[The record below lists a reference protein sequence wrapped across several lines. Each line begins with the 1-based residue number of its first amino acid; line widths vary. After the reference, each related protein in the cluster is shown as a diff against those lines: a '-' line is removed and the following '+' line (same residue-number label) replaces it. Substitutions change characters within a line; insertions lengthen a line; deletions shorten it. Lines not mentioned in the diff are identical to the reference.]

1 MSKPVDIKIAQFTKP
16 ENIEQS
22 IDGSLVFEIFQKNCN
37 EVLKHF
43 MRFQQTWV
51 NQAYAVFKD
60 FDTYLVLLYLINKV
74 FLNLSDRFHFMSFES
89 FYNQEK
95 LSIDKI
101 NLIEISKDLK
111 IPKETIRRKVNF
123 LQDQGIIYRDGKSI
137 FLNVSKIVIQKP
149 VTSIGLIATC
159 LANFS
164 NLLSS
169 QNWFGDKISQKTII
183 KFIQDHFTVSWEYF
197 FRFQIPY
204 LVRHRT
210 FFGDLESWN
219 VWGSIA
225 LVQIRELIEKTQK
238 QVVEPSGSFRDF
250 YLHSLKHKAK
260 RGINASSISDIS
272 AIPRATV
279 IRKLKA
285 MEKKKLINRN
295 KNLEYSMGSQPV
307 HLKGLEENYLIH
319 QKLWSDFTSTMY
331 NLMKHSK
338 LKIN

>member
-1 MSKPVDIKIAQFTKP
+1 MNKPVDIKIAQFTKP
-16 ENIEQS
+16 LNLEHS
-22 IDGSLVFEIFQKNCN
+22 IDNSSVFEIFQKNNN

-43 MRFQQTWV
+43 IKFQQTWV
-51 NQAYAVFKD
+51 NQAYSAFKD
-60 FDTYLVLLYLINKV
+60 FDTYLVLIYLINKV
-74 FLNLSDRFHFMSFES
+74 FLNLSDRFHYMSFES

-95 LSIDKI
+95 LSIEKI
-101 NLIEISKDLK
+101 NLIEISKDLN

-123 LQDQGIIYRDGKSI
+123 LQEEGIIFRDGKSI
-137 FLNVSKIVIQKP
+137 FLNVPKIGIQKP
-149 VTSIGLIATC
+149 VTSIGLIASC

-169 QNWFGDKISQKTII
+169 QTWFGNKISQESIV
-183 KFIQDHFTVSWEYF
+183 KFIHDHFTVSWEYF

-238 QVVEPSGSFRDF
+238 QVVDAPNNFRDF
-250 YLHSLKHKAK
+250 YLYSLKHKAK

-279 IRKLKA
+279 IRKLKV

-295 KNLEYSMGSQPV
+295 KSLEYSMGSQAV

-319 QKLWSDFTSTMY
+319 QKLWSDYTTTMY

-338 LKIN
+338 LRIN

>member
-16 ENIEQS
+16 ENLEQS
-22 IDGSLVFEIFQKNCN
+22 IDNSLVFDIFQKNCN

-43 MRFQQTWV
+43 MKFQQTWV
-51 NQAYAVFKD
+51 NQAFAVFKD
-60 FDTYLVLLYLINKV
+60 FDTYLVLIYLINKV
-74 FLNLSDRFHFMSFES
+74 FLNLSDRFHYMSFES

-101 NLIEISKDLK
+101 NLIEISKDLN

-137 FLNVSKIVIQKP
+137 FLNVSKITIQKP
-149 VTSIGLIATC
+149 TTSIGLLATC

-164 NLLSS
+164 NILSS
-169 QNWFGDKISQKTII
+169 QTWFGDKIRQETIV

-210 FFGDLESWN
+210 FFGDIESWN

-225 LVQIRELIEKTQK
+225 LVQIRELIAKNQN
-238 QVVEPSGSFRDF
+238 QVVDTSDNFRDF
-250 YLHSLKHKAK
+250 YLTTLKHKAK

-307 HLKGLEENYLIH
+307 HLKGLEENYLTH
-319 QKLWSDFTSTMY
+319 QKLFSNYTTTMY

>member
-16 ENIEQS
+16 ENLEKS
-22 IDGSLVFEIFQKNCN
+22 IDSSSVFEIFQKNVN

-43 MRFQQTWV
+43 IKFQQTWV
-51 NQAYAVFKD
+51 NQAYTVFKD
-60 FDTYLVLLYLINKV
+60 FDTYLVLIYLINKV
-74 FLNLSDRFHFMSFES
+74 FLNLSDRFHYMSFES
-89 FYNQEK
+89 FYNQER

-101 NLIEISKDLK
+101 NLIEISKDLN

-137 FLNVSKIVIQKP
+137 FLNVSKISIQKP

-164 NLLSS
+164 DLLSS
-169 QNWFGDKISQKTII
+169 QKWFGDKISQETIV
-183 KFIQDHFTVSWEYF
+183 KFIHDHFTVSWEYF

-238 QVVEPSGSFRDF
+238 QIVDPPSNFRDF
-250 YLHSLKHKAK
+250 YLYSLKHKAK

-319 QKLWSDFTSTMY
+319 QKLFSDFTTTMY

>member
-16 ENIEQS
+16 ENLEQS
-22 IDGSLVFEIFQKNCN
+22 IDSSLVWEIFQKNNN

-43 MRFQQTWV
+43 IKFQQTWV
-51 NQAYAVFKD
+51 NQAYTVFKD
-60 FDTYLVLLYLINKV
+60 FDTYLVLIYLINKV
-74 FLNLSDRFHFMSFES
+74 FLNLSDRFHYMSFES

-101 NLIEISKDLK
+101 NLIEISKDLN

-123 LQDQGIIYRDGKSI
+123 LQNQGILYREGKSI
-137 FLNVSKIVIQKP
+137 FLNVSKIAIQKP

-164 NLLSS
+164 NILSS
-169 QNWFGDKISQKTII
+169 QKWFGDKISQETIV
-183 KFIQDHFTVSWEYF
+183 KFIHDHFTVSWEYF

-225 LVQIRELIEKTQK
+225 LVQIRELIEKNQK
-238 QVVEPSGSFRDF
+238 QIVESPDNFRDF

-319 QKLWSDFTSTMY
+319 QKLFSDYTTTMY